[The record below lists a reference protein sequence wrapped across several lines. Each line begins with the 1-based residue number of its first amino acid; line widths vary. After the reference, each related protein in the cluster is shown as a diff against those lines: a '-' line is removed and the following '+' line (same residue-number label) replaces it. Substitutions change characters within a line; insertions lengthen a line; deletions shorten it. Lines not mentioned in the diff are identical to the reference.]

1 MITPNRA
8 RASLCAFLIALCVAA
23 GCSDSA
29 TDAAAIEAFW
39 PQFQQTVKSG
49 DVDAYIEF
57 WTDDG
62 IVMPPNAPLAIGKE
76 QIRSWYQAVVEQ
88 VTLAYDIENQEVV
101 VSGDVA
107 ISRGVFTG
115 TLTMKDGGDQSPLAG
130 KYMTFLR
137 KQPDGRWKIYRDI
150 WNFDGPAAD

>member
-1 MITPNRA
+1 
-8 RASLCAFLIALCVAA
+8 
-23 GCSDSA
+23 
-29 TDAAAIEAFW
+29 
-39 PQFQQTVKSG
+39 
-49 DVDAYIEF
+49 
-57 WTDDG
+57 
-62 IVMPPNAPLAIGKE
+62 MPPNAPLAIGKE

-88 VTLAYDIENQEVV
+88 VTIAYDIENQEVV

>member
-1 MITPNRA
+1 MS
-8 RASLCAFLIALCVAA
+8 ASGRSKRPRLCRLYSKYA
-23 GCSDSA
+23 
-29 TDAAAIEAFW
+29 
-39 PQFQQTVKSG
+39 PQIQQTVKSG

-62 IVMPPNAPLAIGKE
+62 IVMLPNAPLAIGKV

-88 VTLAYDIENQEVV
+88 VTIAYDIENQEVV

-150 WNFDGPAAD
+150 WNFDGPAAESSPSSKIH